1 MIFQVLITSN
11 PLLDVVFLLFD
22 TVLRELRLARTIE
35 RNRMYHTTM
44 VHDYDIENK
53 RQHRMHRK
61 MITETQNNNS
71 LHNEGIGFK
80 QILVQ
85 VWGLGIYRRECR
97 IDQRF
102 CWS

>member
-1 MIFQVLITSN
+1 MLFSYCSTLCSANSDWPERSREIECITRQW
-11 PLLDVVFLLFD
+11 L
-22 TVLRELRLARTIE
+22 
-35 RNRMYHTTM
+35 MTM
-44 VHDYDIENK
+44 DIENK
-53 RQHRMHRK
+53 RQLHRMHRK